1 LFGIYKW
8 ILIFVLAGAIISLG
22 LWYYRD
28 TQQRIQTLVENASRL
43 QTAVAEQTE
52 AIESMTKDLQL
63 IEEARR
69 QIDAEFKR
77 ASDRVRALEEKL
89 SNHELDYLA
98 KNKPVLVERRIN
110 QATKDMNRCFEI
122 ISGSPL
128 TLQEIDAVLPSQ
140 INSICPDL
148 ANPNYIP
155 RQ

>member
-1 LFGIYKW
+1 MFGIYKW

-122 ISGSPL
+122 MSGSPL
-128 TLQEIDAVLPSQ
+128 TLQEIDAVRPSQ